1 MEEKQ
6 KQIEQ
11 VTTDEENI
19 KKVVQKLH
27 EQRILYMERYIE
39 LLSKREYNTSATQNL
54 ILDAQNLLNN
64 CREYEEYENLSE
76 QLYAQID
83 RISTL
88 PTELPQIDVP
98 ENNADKSPQDYPDEK
113 SDSSPIST
121 TNKGREL
128 VR

>member
-1 MEEKQ
+1 
-6 KQIEQ
+6 
-11 VTTDEENI
+11 
-19 KKVVQKLH
+19 
-27 EQRILYMERYIE
+27 MERYIE